1 MDEQTVVITG
11 GTRGIGRAVAEGF
24 AANGAQVVLCGRD
37 LAGVNRTVTRLNES
51 TDSERVSGV
60 RADVRDIGDINEL
73 VDHAVNRGG
82 EIDIVVANAAVNHG
96 TPGEMPLQEESG
108 SVFHDTMATN
118 VRGVFETIKA
128 AAPYLAPSGRVLIP
142 SGSVAREA
150 KPGMGS
156 YAVSKAGAEALA
168 RGFAADLDQAVC
180 VVDPGLVATE
190 LTGID
195 KARDPDDIAPMYLWV
210 ASEADSD
217 EINGE
222 IIDLKTWKGSTR

>member
-1 MDEQTVVITG
+1 MDDQTVLITG
-11 GTRGIGRAVAEGF
+11 GTRGIGRAVAETF
-24 AANGAQVVLCGRD
+24 ADNGAQVVLCGRD
-37 LAGVNRTVTRLNES
+37 LAGVNRTVSRLNES
-51 TDSERVSGV
+51 TGSERVSGL
-60 RADVRDIGDINEL
+60 RADVRDTGDLAAL
-73 VDHAVNRGG
+73 VDHAVDRGG
-82 EIDIVVANAAVNHG
+82 EIDVLVANAAVNHG

-108 SVFHDTMATN
+108 SVFHDTMETN

-128 AAPYLAPSGRVLIP
+128 AVPYLAPAGRVLIP

-168 RGFAADLDQAVC
+168 RGFAADLDQSVC

-190 LTGID
+190 LTGIE

-210 ASEADSD
+210 AGEADPD

-222 IIDLKTWKGSTR
+222 IVDLKTWKGSTR

>member
-1 MDEQTVVITG
+1 MDDQTVVITG
-11 GTRGIGRAVAEGF
+11 GTRGIGRAVAEQF
-24 AANGAQVVLCGRD
+24 AAAGAQVVLCGRD
-37 LAGVNRTVTRLNES
+37 LAGVNRTVTRLTES
-51 TDSERVSGV
+51 TNSERVSGI
-60 RADVRDIGDINEL
+60 RADVRDNGDIAAL

-82 EIDIVVANAAVNHG
+82 EIDTLVANAAVNHG
-96 TPGEMPLQEESG
+96 TPGKMPLQEESD
-108 SVFHDTMATN
+108 SVFHDTMETN

-128 AAPYLAPSGRVLIP
+128 AVPYLAPSARVLIP

-168 RGFAADLDQAVC
+168 RGFAADLDQSVC

-195 KARDPDDIAPMYLWV
+195 KAREPSAIAPMFLWV
-210 ASEADSD
+210 ATETDPD

-222 IIDLKTWKGSTR
+222 IIDLKTWKRSTR

>member
-1 MDEQTVVITG
+1 MDDQTVVITG

-24 AANGAQVVLCGRD
+24 AAAGAHVVLCGRD
-37 LAGVNRTVTRLNES
+37 LAGVNRTVNRLNES

-60 RADVRDIGDINEL
+60 RADVRDTGDIAAL
-73 VDHAVNRGG
+73 IDHAVDRGG
-82 EIDIVVANAAVNHG
+82 EIDVLVANAAVNHG
-96 TPGEMPLQEESG
+96 TPGQMPLHEESG
-108 SVFHDTMATN
+108 SVFHDTMETN
-118 VRGVFETIKA
+118 VRGVFETIKTA
-128 AAPYLAPSGRVLIP
+128 VPYLAPSARVLIP

-168 RGFAADLDQAVC
+168 RGFATDLEQSVC

-190 LTGID
+190 LTGIE
-195 KARDPDDIAPMYLWV
+195 KARDPSDVAPMFLWA
-210 ASEADSD
+210 ASEADPE

-222 IIDLKTWKGSTR
+222 VVDLKTWKQSTR